1 MLKTV
6 EAFLEKTIFASRWI
20 LAPFYLGLIGGLVM
34 LLYKFGEGFL
44 HSLGHLQTVSEQEA
58 VMDILALIDMSLAAN
73 LTLIVIFAGWENFV
87 SKLNIDDHEDRPEWM
102 GHVDFSKLKLKLL
115 ASIVAISAIQ
125 LLRAFMQV
133 GEYSNEHLAW
143 MVGIHMTFVVSG
155 LILALMDRIS
165 DSSGHGKG
173 GH

>member
-1 MLKTV
+1 
-6 EAFLEKTIFASRWI
+6 
-20 LAPFYLGLIGGLVM
+20 
-34 LLYKFGEGFL
+34 
-44 HSLGHLQTVSEQEA
+44 
-58 VMDILALIDMSLAAN
+58 
-73 LTLIVIFAGWENFV
+73 
-87 SKLNIDDHEDRPEWM
+87 M

-133 GEYSNEHLAW
+133 GEYTNEHLAW

-155 LILALMDRIS
+155 LILALMDKIS
-165 DSSGHGKG
+165 ESTVQGKG

>member
-1 MLKTV
+1 
-6 EAFLEKTIFASRWI
+6 
-20 LAPFYLGLIGGLVM
+20 
-34 LLYKFGEGFL
+34 
-44 HSLGHLQTVSEQEA
+44 
-58 VMDILALIDMSLAAN
+58 MDVLALIDMSLAAN

-133 GEYSNEHLAW
+133 GEYTSEHLAW

-155 LILALMDRIS
+155 LILALMDKIS
-165 DSSGHGKG
+165 DSTGHGKG